1 MKNLFA
7 LLVGALLGAVVALLF
22 APERGED
29 LRMQLQERA
38 GADMQRLQRT
48 WQLDMEQMSEQ
59 MAKMQ
64 SQFQDLQN
72 QVSSRVGKGS
82 EEGQSATSTDSVTA

>member
-1 MKNLFA
+1 
-7 LLVGALLGAVVALLF
+7 
-22 APERGED
+22 
-29 LRMQLQERA
+29 MQLHERA
-38 GADMQRLQRT
+38 GQDVQRLQT
-48 WQLDMEQMSEQ
+48 AYQKDMEQMSDQ